1 MEEVSNPGAVQEET
15 QVHQESAAPQAES
28 NQDTAVNQEA
38 SGSTAQ
44 SQPDQQDKSWIK
56 KVRRDRDEA
65 IRKAE
70 EAERKSKLQ
79 EELIRQLM
87 ANQGQAQAAPQ
98 ADDDILDQIQRE
110 EYVPGEKVAKA
121 IKREREEFRKQLEE
135 IKQLQQKQ
143 VMARQEEDLRKT
155 YSDIDDVVNPDTLDM
170 LKETNPKLFNRVAN
184 LLKVDPVDGAIF
196 AYETISAAGIVD
208 KIPGAKRAKEV
219 EKKLEQNKKT
229 IQSPTSFDKR
239 PMAQA
244 MSYPETKAARDAL
257 WAETQRYAAQ
267 AGGGY

>member
-15 QVHQESAAPQAES
+15 QVHQETAAPQAES
-28 NQDTAVNQEA
+28 NQETVAA
-38 SGSTAQ
+38 STEVQAQ
-44 SQPDQQDKSWIK
+44 SSPDQQDKSWIK

-87 ANQGQAQAAPQ
+87 ANQGQAQAASQ
-98 ADDDILDQIQRE
+98 NEEDILDQIQRE

-121 IKREREEFRKQLEE
+121 IKREREEFRKQLDE
-135 IKQLQQKQ
+135 IKKMQEKQLI
-143 VMARQEEDLRKT
+143 ARQEEDIRKT

-184 LLKVDPVDGAIF
+184 LLKVDPMDGAVF
-196 AYETISAAGIVD
+196 AYETIMAAGIVD
-208 KIPGAKRAKEV
+208 QLPGSRRAKEV

-229 IQSPTSFDKR
+229 IQSPTTFDKR

-244 MSYPETKAARDAL
+244 MSYPETKAARAAL
-257 WAETQRYAAQ
+257 WAETERYASM